1 MARIGILSEHADV
14 TVLIGRLLTPGHE
27 PLTMEKPLTA
37 DSPPDCIPDLIVVPL
52 FRKPEAV
59 GRPIRSFEDDVVG
72 AHLLRQTT
80 EYMDGHPRPVIVF
93 GIGVNHD
100 EVPKNVA
107 HHTYLTFPQAIQELS
122 PLISGLVGPA
132 KGESALKKQP

>member
-27 PLTMEKPLTA
+27 ALTMENPLTA
-37 DSPPDCIPDLIVVPL
+37 DTPPDCIPDLIVVPL

-80 EYMDGHPRPVIVF
+80 AYMDGHPRPVIVF

-100 EVPKNVA
+100 EMPADVK

-132 KGESALKKQP
+132 QGESALKNHE